1 MKTNNNNI
9 VDLSKDQSFKEL
21 MNLTAKAQK
30 VDMSDIVG
38 VSNVSVNLA
47 KKHLLNDLLLDVKKI
62 NVDEASLVKIKIWL
76 ESHKKQLEVE

>member
-21 MNLTAKAQK
+21 MNLTAKAQ
-30 VDMSDIVG
+30 VG
-38 VSNVSVNLA
+38 VSDVSVDLA
-47 KKHLLNDLLLDVKKI
+47 KKHLLNDLLLDVKKV

>member
-1 MKTNNNNI
+1 MKIN
-9 VDLSKDQSFKEL
+9 LFKDKSYIEL
-21 MNLTAKAQK
+21 MDLTAKAQK

-76 ESHKKQLEVE
+76 ESHKKQLGAE

>member
-1 MKTNNNNI
+1 MKIN
-9 VDLSKDQSFKEL
+9 LLKDKSYIEL
-21 MNLTAKAQK
+21 MDLTAKAQK

-62 NVDEASLVKIKIWL
+62 SVDEASLVKIKIWL

>member
-1 MKTNNNNI
+1 MKKSITN
-9 VDLSKDQSFKEL
+9 LSKDPSLKTL

-47 KKHLLNDLLLDVKKI
+47 KKHLLNDLFLDTKKV
-62 NVDEASLVKIKIWL
+62 NFDQASLVKIKIWL
-76 ESHKKQLEVE
+76 ESHKKQLEAE

>member
-38 VSNVSVNLA
+38 VSNVSVDLA

-62 NVDEASLVKIKIWL
+62 NVDEVSLVKIKIWL
-76 ESHKKQLEVE
+76 ESHKKQLEAE

>member
-1 MKTNNNNI
+1 MSNTKNNI
-9 VDLSKDQSFKEL
+9 NILKDESFKEL
-21 MNLTAKAQK
+21 MYWTAKAQ
-30 VDMSDIVG
+30 VG

-47 KKHLLNDLLLDVKKI
+47 KKHLLNDLLLDAKKI

>member
-1 MKTNNNNI
+1 MKIN
-9 VDLSKDQSFKEL
+9 LLKDKSYIEL
-21 MNLTAKAQK
+21 MDLTAKAQK

-62 NVDEASLVKIKIWL
+62 NVDKASLVKIKIWL
-76 ESHKKQLEVE
+76 ESHRKQLEVE

>member
-21 MNLTAKAQK
+21 MNLTAKAQ
-30 VDMSDIVG
+30 VG
-38 VSNVSVNLA
+38 VSDVSVDLA
-47 KKHLLNDLLLDVKKI
+47 KKHLLNDLLLDVKKV

-76 ESHKKQLEVE
+76 ESHKKQLEAE

>member
-21 MNLTAKAQK
+21 MNLTAKAQ
-30 VDMSDIVG
+30 VG
-38 VSNVSVNLA
+38 VSNVSVDLA
-47 KKHLLNDLLLDVKKI
+47 KKHLLNDLLLDAKKV

-76 ESHKKQLEVE
+76 ESHRKQLEVE

>member
-1 MKTNNNNI
+1 MKIN
-9 VDLSKDQSFKEL
+9 LLKDQSFKEL
-21 MNLTAKAQK
+21 MNLTAKAQ
-30 VDMSDIVG
+30 VG
-38 VSNVSVNLA
+38 VSDVSVDLA

>member
-1 MKTNNNNI
+1 MKIN
-9 VDLSKDQSFKEL
+9 LLKDKSYIEL
-21 MNLTAKAQK
+21 MDLTAKAQK

-76 ESHKKQLEVE
+76 ESHRKQLEAE

>member
-1 MKTNNNNI
+1 MKIN
-9 VDLSKDQSFKEL
+9 LLKDKSYIEL
-21 MNLTAKAQK
+21 MDLTAKAQK

>member
-1 MKTNNNNI
+1 MKIN
-9 VDLSKDQSFKEL
+9 LFKDKSYIEL
-21 MNLTAKAQK
+21 MDLTAKAQK

-76 ESHKKQLEVE
+76 ESHKKQLEAE

>member
-1 MKTNNNNI
+1 MKTNNNI
-9 VDLSKDQSFKEL
+9 IDLSKDPSFKEL
-21 MNLTAKAQK
+21 MDLTAKAQK

-76 ESHKKQLEVE
+76 ESHKKQLEAE

>member
-1 MKTNNNNI
+1 MKTNNNI
-9 VDLSKDQSFKEL
+9 VDLSKDPSFKEL
-21 MNLTAKAQK
+21 MNLTAKAQ
-30 VDMSDIVG
+30 VG

-76 ESHKKQLEVE
+76 ESHKKQLGVE

>member
-1 MKTNNNNI
+1 MKIN
-9 VDLSKDQSFKEL
+9 LFKDKSYIEL
-21 MNLTAKAQK
+21 MDLTAKAQK

-76 ESHKKQLEVE
+76 ESHKKQLEDE

>member
-21 MNLTAKAQK
+21 MNLTAKAQ
-30 VDMSDIVG
+30 VG
-38 VSNVSVNLA
+38 VSDVSVDLA

-76 ESHKKQLEVE
+76 ESHKKQLEV

>member
-21 MNLTAKAQK
+21 MNLTAKAQ
-30 VDMSDIVG
+30 VG
-38 VSNVSVNLA
+38 VSDVSVDLA

-62 NVDEASLVKIKIWL
+62 NVDEVSLVKIKIWL

>member
-1 MKTNNNNI
+1 MKIN
-9 VDLSKDQSFKEL
+9 LLKDKSYIEL
-21 MNLTAKAQK
+21 MDLTAKAQK

-76 ESHKKQLEVE
+76 ESHKKQLEAE

>member
-21 MNLTAKAQK
+21 MNLTAKAQ
-30 VDMSDIVG
+30 VG
-38 VSNVSVNLA
+38 VSDVSVDLA

>member
-1 MKTNNNNI
+1 MKIN
-9 VDLSKDQSFKEL
+9 LLKDKSYIEL
-21 MNLTAKAQK
+21 MDLTAKAQK

-62 NVDEASLVKIKIWL
+62 NVDQASLVKIKIWL

>member
-1 MKTNNNNI
+1 MKIN
-9 VDLSKDQSFKEL
+9 LLKDKSYIEL
-21 MNLTAKAQK
+21 MDLTAKAQK
-30 VDMSDIVG
+30 VDMSDILG

-76 ESHKKQLEVE
+76 ESHRKQLEAE

>member
-1 MKTNNNNI
+1 MKIN
-9 VDLSKDQSFKEL
+9 LLKDKSYIEL
-21 MNLTAKAQK
+21 MDLTAKAQK

-76 ESHKKQLEVE
+76 ESHNKQLEAE

>member
-21 MNLTAKAQK
+21 MNLTAKAQ
-30 VDMSDIVG
+30 VG

-47 KKHLLNDLLLDVKKI
+47 KKHLLNDLLLYVKKI
-62 NVDEASLVKIKIWL
+62 KVDEASRVKIKIWR

>member
-21 MNLTAKAQK
+21 MNLTAKAQ
-30 VDMSDIVG
+30 VG
-38 VSNVSVNLA
+38 VSDVSVDLA
-47 KKHLLNDLLLDVKKI
+47 KKHLLNDLLLDAKKV

-76 ESHKKQLEVE
+76 ESHKKQLEAE

>member
-21 MNLTAKAQK
+21 MNLTAKAQ
-30 VDMSDIVG
+30 VG
-38 VSNVSVNLA
+38 VSNVSVDLA
-47 KKHLLNDLLLDVKKI
+47 KKHLLNDLLLDAKKV

-76 ESHKKQLEVE
+76 ESHKKQLEAE

>member
-21 MNLTAKAQK
+21 MNLTAKAQ
-30 VDMSDIVG
+30 VG
-38 VSNVSVNLA
+38 VSNVSVDLA
-47 KKHLLNDLLLDVKKI
+47 KKHLLNDLLLDAKKV

>member
-1 MKTNNNNI
+1 MKTNNNI
-9 VDLSKDQSFKEL
+9 IDLSKDPSFKEL
-21 MNLTAKAQK
+21 MDLTAKAQK

-38 VSNVSVNLA
+38 ISDVSVNLA

-76 ESHKKQLEVE
+76 ESHKKQLEV

>member
-1 MKTNNNNI
+1 MKIN
-9 VDLSKDQSFKEL
+9 LLKDKSYIEL
-21 MNLTAKAQK
+21 MDLTAKAQK

-47 KKHLLNDLLLDVKKI
+47 KKHLLNDLLLDAKKV

>member
-1 MKTNNNNI
+1 MKIN
-9 VDLSKDQSFKEL
+9 LLKDKSYIEL
-21 MNLTAKAQK
+21 MDLTAKAQK
-30 VDMSDIVG
+30 IDMSDIVG

-47 KKHLLNDLLLDVKKI
+47 KKHLLNDLLLDAKKV

>member
-1 MKTNNNNI
+1 MKTNNNI
-9 VDLSKDQSFKEL
+9 IDLSKDHSFKEL
-21 MNLTAKAQK
+21 MDLTAKAQK
-30 VDMSDIVG
+30 VDMSDIIG

-76 ESHKKQLEVE
+76 ESHKKQLEAE

>member
-1 MKTNNNNI
+1 MKTNNI
-9 VDLSKDQSFKEL
+9 IDLSKDPSFKEL
-21 MNLTAKAQK
+21 MDLTAKAQK

-38 VSNVSVNLA
+38 VSNVSVDLA

-76 ESHKKQLEVE
+76 ESHRKQLGAE